1 MDLDRI
7 LVSNAMMPTT
17 PNTPLDARIVVE
29 DRESIAKIQVPYVG
43 MVFYVKDEGLLY
55 VVKSLKSKELFGV
68 SIPNALVDE
77 YEPLISSEMNHAIEV
92 ILDNEKTMEQNKAIW
107 ENVQQLSGANNIVE
121 SLQNILTGK
130 NQDEILDIAED
141 DIGKILSVGQNEN
154 GEIIYSGSAR
164 GYEMSGISN
173 FKDICEETNYI
184 EWTAGH
190 QNAFGLCIT
199 SEKVKYFL
207 EKTDEA
213 LANMSSEPVYYVDY
227 IYSGADVHPVDI
239 LEISNLKPLWGKDMD
254 EPYIALKG
262 LKVKKEMVTVYSKKD
277 LTLKITLPNRVSL
290 IMFRAPQDLCD
301 MLQNQNPGYYI
312 MNIVSRCAANEYYG
326 NVTPQLKIKDWE
338 ITGQS
343 AWDF

>member
-17 PNTPLDARIVVE
+17 SNTPLDARIVVE

-92 ILDNEKTMEQNKAIW
+92 ILDSEKTMEQNKAIW

-130 NQDEILDIAED
+130 NQDEILDITED

-154 GEIIYSGSAR
+154 GEVIAKAIDAVLLSKEIDVKEVEY
-164 GYEMSGISN
+164 
-173 FKDICEETNYI
+173 TNENQPELKTLADALDYLVDNCRPEI
-184 EWTAGH
+184 EVDLTWDQILGKPEVIAD
-190 QNAFGLCIT
+190 GLM
-199 SEKVKYFL
+199 L
-207 EKTDEA
+207 TDEA
-213 LANMSSEPVYYVDY
+213 LILKDGEEDISSVDLMT
-227 IYSGADVHPVDI
+227 DEDLNNI
-239 LEISNLKPLWGKDMD
+239 LG
-254 EPYIALKG
+254 
-262 LKVKKEMVTVYSKKD
+262 
-277 LTLKITLPNRVSL
+277 SL
-290 IMFRAPQDLCD
+290 SD
-301 MLQNQNPGYYI
+301 
-312 MNIVSRCAANEYYG
+312 
-326 NVTPQLKIKDWE
+326 
-338 ITGQS
+338 
-343 AWDF
+343 